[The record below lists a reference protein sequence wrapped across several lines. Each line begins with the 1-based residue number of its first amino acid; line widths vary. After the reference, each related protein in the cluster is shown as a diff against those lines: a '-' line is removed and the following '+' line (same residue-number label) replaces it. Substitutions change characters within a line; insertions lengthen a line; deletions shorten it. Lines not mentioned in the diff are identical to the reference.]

1 MTSMISPIVQICD
14 AVSGARPGAR
24 REIIEAYIQRI
35 KELENTAL
43 SFDGVTKAYAI
54 QAGRELRV
62 FVESEKVGDK
72 RADELAFEISEKIE
86 SEMTYPGQVKITV
99 IRKKELFLMQNNL
112 KELSNKHVLVTGGAG
127 FIGSNLCA
135 YLLQNNVKVTCL
147 DNLITGKLENI
158 EELMSNA
165 NFKFI
170 NGDIT
175 NLNDCTNACKE
186 IDIIL
191 HQAALG
197 SVPRSIENP
206 INTNN
211 INISGFLNILWAAKA
226 TNIKRVVY
234 AASSSTYGDS
244 KKLPKVE
251 DEIGLPL
258 SPYAVTKYVNELYA
272 GVFSSLYD
280 LELIGLR
287 YFNVFGRKQDPNGA
301 YAAAIP
307 KFIKAFVNYE
317 SPIIHGDGSQSRD
330 FTYIDNVI
338 QANVLAA
345 TTTNSNA
352 INQVYNVA
360 CGEQSILL
368 ELLKHIHETCL
379 LSSMR
384 ELVKLK
390 FLLDP
395 KELEILNIL

>member
-1 MTSMISPIVQICD
+1 
-14 AVSGARPGAR
+14 
-24 REIIEAYIQRI
+24 
-35 KELENTAL
+35 
-43 SFDGVTKAYAI
+43 
-54 QAGRELRV
+54 
-62 FVESEKVGDK
+62 
-72 RADELAFEISEKIE
+72 
-86 SEMTYPGQVKITV
+86 
-99 IRKKELFLMQNNL
+99 MQNNL
-112 KELSNKHVLVTGGAG
+112 KELTNKHLLVTGGAG

-175 NLNDCTNACKE
+175 NLNDCTNACKD
-186 IDIIL
+186 IDVIL

-197 SVPRSIENP
+197 SVSRSIENP

-226 TNIKRVVY
+226 SNIKRVVY

-244 KKLPKVE
+244 KKLPKIE

-272 GVFSSLYD
+272 GVFSSLYN

-368 ELLKHIHETCL
+368 DLLKHIQNL
-379 LSSMR
+379 LKQFD
-384 ELVKLK
+384 EKIDQVKISFGPERIGDIKHSLASIEK
-390 FLLDP
+390 A
-395 KELEILNIL
+395 KKQLNYSPSHNVNEGIEAAIQWYWDYFKNN

>member
-1 MTSMISPIVQICD
+1 
-14 AVSGARPGAR
+14 
-24 REIIEAYIQRI
+24 
-35 KELENTAL
+35 
-43 SFDGVTKAYAI
+43 
-54 QAGRELRV
+54 
-62 FVESEKVGDK
+62 
-72 RADELAFEISEKIE
+72 
-86 SEMTYPGQVKITV
+86 
-99 IRKKELFLMQNNL
+99 MQNNL
-112 KELSNKHVLVTGGAG
+112 KELTNKHLLVTGGAG

-175 NLNDCTNACKE
+175 NLNDCTNACKD

-206 INTNN
+206 VNTNN

-226 TNIKRVVY
+226 SNIKRVVY

-244 KKLPKVE
+244 KKLPKIE

-272 GVFSSLYD
+272 GVFSSLYN

-307 KFIKAFVNYE
+307 KFIKAFINYE

-368 ELLKHIHETCL
+368 DLLKHIQNL
-379 LSSMR
+379 LKQFD
-384 ELVKLK
+384 EKIDQVKISFGPERIGDIKHSLASIEK
-390 FLLDP
+390 A
-395 KELEILNIL
+395 KKQLNYSPSHNVNEGIEAAIQWYWDYFKNN

>member
-1 MTSMISPIVQICD
+1 
-14 AVSGARPGAR
+14 
-24 REIIEAYIQRI
+24 
-35 KELENTAL
+35 
-43 SFDGVTKAYAI
+43 
-54 QAGRELRV
+54 
-62 FVESEKVGDK
+62 
-72 RADELAFEISEKIE
+72 
-86 SEMTYPGQVKITV
+86 
-99 IRKKELFLMQNNL
+99 MQNNL
-112 KELSNKHVLVTGGAG
+112 KELTNKHVLVTGGAG

-165 NFKFI
+165 NFKFM

-175 NLNDCTNACKE
+175 NINDCTNACKD

-206 INTNN
+206 MNTNN

-226 TNIKRVVY
+226 SNIKRVVY

-244 KKLPKVE
+244 KILPKIE

-272 GVFSSLYD
+272 GVFSSLYN

-368 ELLKHIHETCL
+368 DLLKHIQNL
-379 LSSMR
+379 LKQFD
-384 ELVKLK
+384 EKIDQVKISFGPERIGDIKHSLASIEK
-390 FLLDP
+390 A
-395 KELEILNIL
+395 KKQLNYSPSHNVNEGIEAAIQWYWEYFKNN

>member
-1 MTSMISPIVQICD
+1 
-14 AVSGARPGAR
+14 
-24 REIIEAYIQRI
+24 
-35 KELENTAL
+35 
-43 SFDGVTKAYAI
+43 
-54 QAGRELRV
+54 
-62 FVESEKVGDK
+62 
-72 RADELAFEISEKIE
+72 
-86 SEMTYPGQVKITV
+86 
-99 IRKKELFLMQNNL
+99 MQNNL

-317 SPIIHGDGSQSRD
+317 SPTIHGDGSQSRD

-368 ELLKHIHETCL
+368 ELLKHIQNL
-379 LSSMR
+379 LTQFDER
-384 ELVKLK
+384 IGQVKISFGPERIGDIKHSLASIEK
-390 FLLDP
+390 A
-395 KELEILNIL
+395 KNQLNYSPSHNVNEGIEAAIQWYWDYFKNN

>member
-1 MTSMISPIVQICD
+1 
-14 AVSGARPGAR
+14 
-24 REIIEAYIQRI
+24 
-35 KELENTAL
+35 
-43 SFDGVTKAYAI
+43 
-54 QAGRELRV
+54 
-62 FVESEKVGDK
+62 
-72 RADELAFEISEKIE
+72 
-86 SEMTYPGQVKITV
+86 
-99 IRKKELFLMQNNL
+99 MQNNL
-112 KELSNKHVLVTGGAG
+112 KELTNKHVLVTGGAG

-175 NLNDCTNACKE
+175 NLNDCTNACKD

-226 TNIKRVVY
+226 SNIKRVVY

-244 KKLPKVE
+244 KKLPKIE

-272 GVFSSLYD
+272 GVFSSLYN

-360 CGEQSILL
+360 CGEQFKLL
-368 ELLKHIHETCL
+368 DLLKHIQKL
-379 LSSMR
+379 LKQFD
-384 ELVKLK
+384 EKIDQVKISFGPERIGDIKHSLASIEK
-390 FLLDP
+390 A
-395 KELEILNIL
+395 KKQLNYSPSHNVNEGIEAAIQWYWDYFKNN

>member
-1 MTSMISPIVQICD
+1 
-14 AVSGARPGAR
+14 
-24 REIIEAYIQRI
+24 
-35 KELENTAL
+35 
-43 SFDGVTKAYAI
+43 
-54 QAGRELRV
+54 
-62 FVESEKVGDK
+62 
-72 RADELAFEISEKIE
+72 
-86 SEMTYPGQVKITV
+86 
-99 IRKKELFLMQNNL
+99 MQNNL
-112 KELSNKHVLVTGGAG
+112 KELTNKHVLVTGGAG

-158 EELMSNA
+158 EELISNA
-165 NFKFI
+165 NFKFM

-175 NLNDCTNACKE
+175 NINDCTNACKD

-226 TNIKRVVY
+226 SNIKRVVY

-244 KKLPKVE
+244 KKLPKIE

-272 GVFSSLYD
+272 GVFSSLYN

-368 ELLKHIHETCL
+368 DLLKHIQNL
-379 LSSMR
+379 LKQFD
-384 ELVKLK
+384 EKIDQVKISFGPERIGDIKHSLASIEK
-390 FLLDP
+390 A
-395 KELEILNIL
+395 KKQLNYSPSHNVNEGIEAAIQWYWEYFKNN